1 MSPFFYKDQP
11 IVSTG
16 ETHPEQYN
24 HPLCGKA
31 VNVVFDGVLL
41 ESGTVER
48 VVNTRFGQLAILMGN
63 GVRGYSLTSC
73 EEIVSSNGK
82 S

>member
-11 IVSTG
+11 IVSAA

-48 VVNTRFGQLAILMGN
+48 VVNTRFGQLAILTGS
-63 GVRGYSLTSC
+63 VRGYSLTSC